1 MSTLRHTTSLCWM
14 STTYC
19 LHRLHPWYCLLQ
31 SPNLYARCKHW
42 PSLGWRS
49 LPTATVC
56 GLSNSS
62 AVESNAFT
70 HHFILLV
77 RGLHPYIE
85 SDTSPSSVPVGPS
98 SSSQELLLQG
108 DQPVPQPPYFF
119 QSTKQSPSSVPQ
131 PPIQP
136 PPSSSWVDVAAAE
149 QSDHSTPEILV
160 PTAPTLAE
168 YVDNAHNYNRCCIYH
183 Q

>member
-1 MSTLRHTTSLCWM
+1 MTSLRWM

-31 SPNLYARCKHW
+31 SPNLHARCKRW
-42 PSLGWRS
+42 PSLGWRC

-70 HHFILLV
+70 H
-77 RGLHPYIE
+77 PYIE
-85 SDTSPSSVPVGPS
+85 SDKSPSSVPVGPS
-98 SSSQELLLQG
+98 SSSKELLLQG
-108 DQPVPQPPYFF
+108 DQPVPHPPHFF
-119 QSTKQSPSSVPQ
+119 QSKIQSPSSVPQ

-136 PPSSSWVDVAAAE
+136 PHSSSWVDVAAAE
-149 QSDHSTPEILV
+149 QSDHSTPEIVV
-160 PTAPTLAE
+160 PTEPILAE
-168 YVDNAHNYNRCCIYH
+168 YVDIAHNHNHCCIYH